1 MGYIDKFVR
10 NEAGRAWDQ
19 VQNFADKISSSLSR
33 VNGFLGT
40 FMESAKNGETFVGL
54 QYSSIET
61 IRGAIRAYV
70 ANVRNVV
77 DKLNSEATNDNA
89 VKGET
94 ATAVKAYVKSVSDMA
109 EKFVS
114 SLLAYSDKMYEY
126 GESYKKNDATLATN
140 VSDEATSLSSS
151 AEEYTEKY

>member
-1 MGYIDKFVR
+1 
-10 NEAGRAWDQ
+10 
-19 VQNFADKISSSLSR
+19 
-33 VNGFLGT
+33 
-40 FMESAKNGETFVGL
+40 
-54 QYSSIET
+54 
-61 IRGAIRAYV
+61 
-70 ANVRNVV
+70 
-77 DKLNSEATNDNA
+77 
-89 VKGET
+89 
-94 ATAVKAYVKSVSDMA
+94 MA